1 MPQQKINNLCDEIE
15 CVLRL
20 MARANR
26 SEDDASMEIEAGIT
40 LILPLVN
47 ELKGELKA
55 V

>member
-20 MARANR
+20 MARAKDR
-26 SEDDASMEIEAGIT
+26 KS
-40 LILPLVN
+40 V
-47 ELKGELKA
+47 